1 MLCTHTKGS
10 FKLLASS
17 RNSVARKVQISPT
30 PTHIRT
36 LTTRFARENYR
47 LCLLISIKKLVTI
60 GIIQQLNASAK
71 ASIGSLSG
79 IVQKVV
85 EVRIVTMHKL
95 GTHGLAQRTHLK
107 PAFNTMEGVLS
118 RFRGITTTEP
128 SQKCSIS
135 KVHMT
140 AKCSY

>member
-1 MLCTHTKGS
+1 
-10 FKLLASS
+10 
-17 RNSVARKVQISPT
+17 
-30 PTHIRT
+30 
-36 LTTRFARENYR
+36 
-47 LCLLISIKKLVTI
+47 
-60 GIIQQLNASAK
+60 LNASAK

-79 IVQKVV
+79 LVQKAV
-85 EVRIVTMHKL
+85 EVDIATINNGRIGVVKL
-95 GTHGLAQRTHLK
+95 THLK